1 MPPLSHLPTLWR
13 TAFALTQSEPAA
25 DRAAE
30 AVIRSVFN
38 PARASEGRMLA
49 TLVRAAD
56 RAGPDAATQ
65 AADPARRP
73 PVAWVLA
80 RVCGIEPPDIA
91 HALGVPAAEVP
102 VLIALSESSLG
113 GPAAA
118 ALRADE
124 LSSLL
129 ARAGA
134 DAGAAR
140 VLAATRPLR
149 LRRRIAAVLQ
159 VLAFLGAVGLLVYVL
174 LDLQKAAREEVQRS
188 DEGERLSVPMA
199 TPKAA
204 PPAHAH

>member
-13 TAFALTQSEPAA
+13 TALALTQSEPEA

-56 RAGPDAATQ
+56 RGGKTDPAQ
-65 AADPARRP
+65 AADIARRP

-102 VLIALSESSLG
+102 VLIALSESSFG

-124 LSSLL
+124 LSGLL
-129 ARAGA
+129 SRADA
-134 DAGAAR
+134 EAGAAR
-140 VLAATRPLR
+140 VLAATRALR
-149 LRRRIAAVLQ
+149 LRRRITAVLQ
-159 VLAFLGAVGLLVYVL
+159 VLAFLAAVGVLVYVL
-174 LDLQKAAREEVQRS
+174 LDLQQAAREEVQRS

-199 TPKAA
+199 PSR
-204 PPAHAH
+204 PPAPAHSH